1 MKLFVAIE
9 VPDTLR
15 ARLTALP
22 DLVGADGWR
31 LTSPALMHI
40 TVRFLGNVPG
50 DRVEALTRALDV
62 VAQRRAPFTVRL
74 EGVGMFGSA
83 KQPRVLWAGVRD
95 DEKASLAAL
104 ANDVDASIDP
114 IVAALVGPRDR
125 PFAAHVTLGRAKP
138 KLRDRPAAKVAHP
151 ERARANEEG
160 AMPLSMAVEE
170 LVLFD
175 SAPSPL
181 AYTAVWRGRLGTG

>member
-1 MKLFVAIE
+1 MKLFVAVE
-9 VPDTLR
+9 VPDALR
-15 ARLTALP
+15 ATLTALP
-22 DLVGADGWR
+22 ALVGAEGWR

-40 TVRFLGNVPG
+40 TVRFLGNVPA
-50 DRVEALTRALDV
+50 DRVEALKRALDV
-62 VAQRRAPFTVRL
+62 VARRRAPFSVRL
-74 EGVGMFGSA
+74 DGIGTFGSA
-83 KQPRVLWAGVRD
+83 KQPRVLWAGVHD
-95 DEKASLAAL
+95 DEKASLVAL
-104 ANDVDASIDP
+104 ANDIDVSIDP
-114 IVAALVGPRDR
+114 IVADAVGPRDR

-151 ERARANEEG
+151 ERARGEG